1 VHSDLNLS
9 FNTEK
14 ILFYYRTFQVHI
26 PDEKGKKIPK
36 KSYTEAKETQKPQML
51 QSGEEKVQHQ
61 EQK

>member
-1 VHSDLNLS
+1 LS

-26 PDEKGKKIPK
+26 PEGMGKNSPK
-36 KSYTEAKETQKPQML
+36 KLYTDAKETQKLQVL
-51 QSGEEKVQHQ
+51 QSDEDQVQHH